1 MKVLTGSAVLV
12 GAVLV
17 LSACGGSARAISG
30 GPRLFAVST
39 TLPAPLAK
47 RLAAEARGT
56 ARSLGDP
63 SVKTAQ
69 VYGPDSR
76 YLLVKSS
83 SGDLVQRVASERKG
97 FYLIVLHG
105 HFVCRGCTGPAPGAK
120 PARGKV
126 ATEVWSPRTGQTDFG
141 LGNRPVAVSH
151 LKGPAVVVLAASASA
166 RTNLS
171 GHVSEVQ
178 FTYPRRYHLRRFT
191 ICGFAVTGDRKGGCD
206 RGVVIASYPLKAL
219 PEIGG
224 SGARFSSKGV
234 ALELYRPP
242 ADNGVA
248 NVKLGKRRL
257 SLWQFNA
264 ADDGLNLPGRKPP
277 PPEQWGAWFRVN
289 GASYWA
295 IAWVGTNAKRADRA
309 TLAALINSVHVRGQT
324 PQAPSPKPAPQV
336 TRVLCGGTA
345 GSTRVPPDALA
356 GGSGSGSYLICAQ
369 VSGRSC
375 RVWTRLIGAPA
386 ADVRQRH
393 YQLRA
398 SFCAYTRRF
407 LRHDPRGYSV
417 QPARPGLTALLRHA

>member
-12 GAVLV
+12 GATFA
-17 LSACGGSARAISG
+17 LSACGGSARAISR
-30 GPRLFAVST
+30 GPHLVAMST
-39 TLPAPLAK
+39 TLPVPLAK

-56 ARSLGDP
+56 ARSLGDS

-69 VYGPDSR
+69 VYGPNSR
-76 YLLVKSS
+76 YLLVKAS
-83 SGDLVQRVASERKG
+83 SGDLVGKNAEKG

-105 HFVCRGCTGPAPGAK
+105 HFVCGGCTGPVAGAK
-120 PARGKV
+120 PARGKI
-126 ATEVWSPRTGQTDFG
+126 ATEVWSPKTGQTDFG
-141 LGNRPVAVSH
+141 IGNEPVAMSH
-151 LKGPAVVVLAASASA
+151 LRGPTVVALAASGSA
-166 RTNLS
+166 RTVS
-171 GHVSEVQ
+171 GLQ
-178 FTYPRRYHLRRFT
+178 FTYPRRYHLRAFKSCSPT
-191 ICGFAVTGDRKGGCD
+191 VTGDRNDGCD
-206 RGVVIASYPLKAL
+206 RGVLVASYPLRSQ

-224 SGARFSSKGV
+224 SGAHFSSNGV

-248 NVKLGKRRL
+248 DVKLGNHRL

-264 ADDGLNLPGRKPP
+264 ADEGFNLPGKKPP
-277 PPEQWGAWFRVN
+277 PPEQWGAWFRVD

-295 IAWVGTNAKRADRA
+295 IAWVGTNAKKVDRA
-309 TLAALINSVHVRGQT
+309 TLAALINSVHARGQT
-324 PQAPSPKPAPQV
+324 PQAPSPRPAPQV

-345 GSTRVPPDALA
+345 SSPRVPHDALA

-398 SFCAYTRRF
+398 SFCAHTRRF
-407 LRHDPRGYSV
+407 LQHDPRGYSV
-417 QPARPGLTALLRHA
+417 QPARPGLTALLPHP

>member
-1 MKVLTGSAVLV
+1 MKVLIGSTVLV
-12 GAVLV
+12 GATLA
-17 LSACGGSARAISG
+17 LSACGGNARAISG
-30 GPRLFAVST
+30 GPHLVAMRT

-69 VYGPDSR
+69 VYGPNSR
-76 YLLVKSS
+76 YLLVKAS
-83 SGDLVQRVASERKG
+83 SGDLVQKVASERNG

-105 HFVCRGCTGPAPGAK
+105 NFLCGGCTGPAPGAK
-120 PARGKV
+120 PARGKI
-126 ATEVWSPRTGQTDFG
+126 ATEVWSPKFGQTDFG
-141 LGNRPVAVSH
+141 IGNKQVAMSH
-151 LKGPAVVVLAASASA
+151 LRGPTVVALTASGSA
-166 RTNLS
+166 GTDYS
-171 GHVSEVQ
+171 GHVSGLQ

-191 ICGFAVTGDRKGGCD
+191 SCSFAVTGDRKGGCD
-206 RGVVIASYPLKAL
+206 RGVVIASYPLKAQ

-224 SGARFSSKGV
+224 SGAHFSSKGV

-264 ADDGLNLPGRKPP
+264 ADEALIPGGKPL

-295 IAWVGTNAKRADRA
+295 IAWVGTDAKRADRA
-309 TLAALINSVHVRGQT
+309 TLAALINSVHARGQT

-345 GSTRVPPDALA
+345 SSPRVPHDALA
-356 GGSGSGSYLICAQ
+356 GGSGSSSYLICAQ
-369 VSGRSC
+369 VSHRSC

-398 SFCAYTRRF
+398 SFCAHTRRF

-417 QPARPGLTALLRHA
+417 QPARPGLTALLPHP

>member
-1 MKVLTGSAVLV
+1 MKTV
-12 GAVLV
+12 
-17 LSACGGSARAISG
+17 
-30 GPRLFAVST
+30 
-39 TLPAPLAK
+39 
-47 RLAAEARGT
+47 
-56 ARSLGDP
+56 
-63 SVKTAQ
+63 Q

-76 YLLVKSS
+76 YLLVKDS
-83 SGDLVQRVASERKG
+83 SGDLVQKVASERKG

-105 HFVCRGCTGPAPGAK
+105 YFVCRGCTGPSAKAK
-120 PARGKV
+120 PARGKI

-141 LGNRPVAVSH
+141 LGNRPVEISH
-151 LKGPAVVVLAASASA
+151 LRGPTVVALAAPGSA
-166 RTNLS
+166 RTDPS
-171 GHVSEVQ
+171 GHVSDLQ
-178 FTYPRRYHLRRFT
+178 FTYPRRYHLHRFAS
-191 ICGFAVTGDRKGGCD
+191 CSFAVTGDRKGGCD
-206 RGVVIASYPLKAL
+206 RGVVIASYPLKAQ
-219 PEIGG
+219 PEIAG
-224 SGARFSSKGV
+224 SGAHFSSKGV

-248 NVKLGKRRL
+248 NVKLGERRL
-257 SLWQFNA
+257 SLWQFNP
-264 ADDGLNLPGRKPP
+264 ADEGLNLPGKKPP

-295 IAWVGTNAKRADRA
+295 IAWVGTNAKKVDRA
-309 TLAALINSVHVRGQT
+309 TLAALINSVHARGQT

-345 GSTRVPPDALA
+345 SSPRVPHDALA

-393 YQLRA
+393 YQVRA

-407 LRHDPRGYSV
+407 LSRDPRGYSV

>member
-1 MKVLTGSAVLV
+1 MKALAGAAVLV
-12 GAVLV
+12 ASTLV
-17 LSACGGSARAISG
+17 LSACGVSARAISG

-76 YLLVKSS
+76 YLLVKAS
-83 SGDLVQRVASERKG
+83 SGDLVQKVASERKG
-97 FYLIVLHG
+97 YYLIVLHG

-120 PARGKV
+120 PARGRL
-126 ATEVWSPRTGQTDFG
+126 ATEVWSPKTGQTDFG
-141 LGNRPVAVSH
+141 IGNKPAAMSH
-151 LKGPAVVVLAASASA
+151 LRGPAVVALAASSSA
-166 RTNLS
+166 RTDPS
-171 GHVSEVQ
+171 VHVSGLQ
-178 FTYPRRYHLRRFT
+178 FAYPWRYHLRRFT
-191 ICGFAVTGDRKGGCD
+191 SCRFAVTGDRKGGCD
-206 RGVVIASYPLKAL
+206 RGVVIASYPLKAQ
-219 PEIGG
+219 PDIAG
-224 SGARFSSKGV
+224 SGAHFSSKGV

-264 ADDGLNLPGRKPP
+264 ADEALIPGGKPL

-309 TLAALINSVHVRGQT
+309 TLATLINSVHARGQT

-336 TRVLCGGTA
+336 TRILCGGTA
-345 GSTRVPPDALA
+345 SSPRVPHDALA
-356 GGSGSGSYLICAQ
+356 GGSGSNSYLICAQ
-369 VSGRSC
+369 VSGRNC

-398 SFCAYTRRF
+398 SFCAHTRGF

-417 QPARPGLTALLRHA
+417 QPARPGLTALLPHR